1 MIKFRGHKYFSIRKN
16 IFRLFV
22 LAMLGSCML
31 TGCSKK
37 AVVTPKQTNQSNFSS
52 KNGSTTG
59 STTTT
64 ATSPGSSTH
73 TCGGGGSSH
82 PGG

>member
-1 MIKFRGHKYFSIRKN
+1 MRKN
-16 IFRLFV
+16 IFRFFA
-22 LAMLGSCML
+22 LAMLGSLML
-31 TGCSKK
+31 TGCTKK

-52 KNGSTTG
+52 KTGGTTG

-64 ATSPGSSTH
+64 TAANPGSTH
-73 TCGGGGSSH
+73 TCGGGSSH

>member
-1 MIKFRGHKYFSIRKN
+1 MIKFRGHKYFSMRKN
-16 IFRLFV
+16 IFTLFV

-52 KNGSTTG
+52 KNGTTG

-64 ATSPGSSTH
+64 ATSSGPSTH
-73 TCGGGGSSH
+73 TCGGGSSH